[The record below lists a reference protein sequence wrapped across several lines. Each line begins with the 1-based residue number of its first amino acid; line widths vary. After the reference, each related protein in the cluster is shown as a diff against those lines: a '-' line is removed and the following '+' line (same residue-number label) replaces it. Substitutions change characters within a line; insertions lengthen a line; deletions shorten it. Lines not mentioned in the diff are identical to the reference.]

1 MRLRNILTPIGIV
14 LLILINLTP
23 LVWGALTSIKAS
35 HEIMTYPPVV
45 FSFSPT
51 LEHYKVVLDSDF
63 PVALRNTS
71 LYAIASV
78 VLGVLLASLAAYGF
92 DRFRFKFRQGL
103 FLLVV
108 ASIPL
113 SIGAAALLIPNYLYF
128 TYLGLT
134 NEWFTLTLIYT
145 AYTLP
150 MAVWIMKGSIEGIPR
165 ELDEA
170 AYVDGASS
178 FKIYRLVILPL
189 TKPALAAAGLLLFM
203 HAWNEF
209 VAGSIM
215 VESPSLRPVQVAIY
229 QFIGFFGR
237 DWGPLTAA
245 AMLAIIP
252 VLFVYLV
259 CSGLMI
265 SGLTHGAVKH

>member
-1 MRLRNILTPIGIV
+1 MRLRTILTPIGII
-14 LLILINLTP
+14 LLIVINLTP

-45 FSFSPT
+45 LSFSPT
-51 LEHYKVVLDSDF
+51 LEHYRVVLDSDF
-63 PVALRNTS
+63 PVSLRNTS

-134 NEWFTLTLIYT
+134 NEWFTLALIYT

-245 AMLAIIP
+245 ATLAIIP

-259 CSGLMI
+259 CSGLMV